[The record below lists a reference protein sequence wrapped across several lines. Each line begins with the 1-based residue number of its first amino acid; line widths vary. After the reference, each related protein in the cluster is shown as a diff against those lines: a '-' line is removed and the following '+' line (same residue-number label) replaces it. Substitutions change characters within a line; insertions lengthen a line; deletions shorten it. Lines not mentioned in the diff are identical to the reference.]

1 MARVKEDSWVIRR
14 RDLNRNYGR
23 VEFIDGDFA
32 SVTWGWR
39 VGGNFGGIESIDN
52 LVVVAPPEQVC
63 VLINIRNKVKNLRM
77 MPLLCKS
84 CVLFIKRFMGKQNNC
99 NILSSQ
105 RRF

>member
-63 VLINIRNKVKNLRM
+63 E
-77 MPLLCKS
+77 
-84 CVLFIKRFMGKQNNC
+84 FGKQIIQEC
-99 NILSSQ
+99 IDKYKKQ
-105 RRF
+105 GKKFAYDAATMQIMRFIYKKIYGETE